1 MKKFFKS
8 IATIII
14 TAIITLN
21 SAFLLLGGDLS
32 RAVEQV
38 NLMRKITII
47 DSKVNKNAMYFDS
60 DSQKVSDTLAKAYL
74 GLIDDNYSI
83 YFDNQEYSTK
93 IDEGKGIVDNS
104 FGIWVALKN
113 GEKYVSVIYVNRESP
128 ANKADILQGDK
139 LFEIDDKSLENKTP
153 FEVASLMKENSTL
166 TVLRDG
172 KTFEI
177 KVETAEFTEDSVMWK
192 MIGNVCVINITQFGE
207 ATVEQFDKA
216 LKYAKEND
224 AKSILFDVRNNPG
237 GYVDSCAKILDK
249 ICPEGELV
257 RMKLADGKIKAEF
270 PSDSDCI
277 DLPMAVLINN
287 STASAAEIFALNV
300 KQLSGGILVGEKTY
314 GKGIAQTTYE
324 LGDGS
329 AIKFTTATIVDEN
342 GETYHKKGIEPDE
355 KVEFKNN
362 KNKFYLFMDQNED
375 IQLQKALQLLK

>member
-14 TAIITLN
+14 TAIITLI

-47 DSKVNKNAMYFDS
+47 DSKVNKNAIYFDS

-128 ANKADILQGDK
+128 ANKAGILQGDK

-177 KVETAEFTEDSVMWK
+177 KVKTAEFTEDSVMWK

-216 LKYAKEND
+216 LKYAKE
-224 AKSILFDVRNNPG
+224 KPTRKG
-237 GYVDSCAKILDK
+237 GYD
-249 ICPEGELV
+249 
-257 RMKLADGKIKAEF
+257 
-270 PSDSDCI
+270 
-277 DLPMAVLINN
+277 
-287 STASAAEIFALNV
+287 
-300 KQLSGGILVGEKTY
+300 
-314 GKGIAQTTYE
+314 
-324 LGDGS
+324 
-329 AIKFTTATIVDEN
+329 
-342 GETYHKKGIEPDE
+342 
-355 KVEFKNN
+355 
-362 KNKFYLFMDQNED
+362 
-375 IQLQKALQLLK
+375 